1 MESVSTMDDG
11 EKYITNTAKPPMVV
25 WLDRYAGSVQCLGF
39 YAPKKE
45 SLHVNDEGGTKTYG
59 PYVHLDQ
66 FLEEVERRVRL
77 KTWPH
82 LDYDDDLTWEVLQE
96 LDKEIKEGKV

>member
-1 MESVSTMDDG
+1 
-11 EKYITNTAKPPMVV
+11 MVV
-25 WLDRYAGSVQCLGF
+25 WLCG
-39 YAPKKE
+39 KE
-45 SLHVNDEGGTKTYG
+45 TPTVASHIWDKEDIG

-66 FLEEVERRVRL
+66 FLEEVERRARL

-96 LDKEIKEGKV
+96 LDKEIKEQK